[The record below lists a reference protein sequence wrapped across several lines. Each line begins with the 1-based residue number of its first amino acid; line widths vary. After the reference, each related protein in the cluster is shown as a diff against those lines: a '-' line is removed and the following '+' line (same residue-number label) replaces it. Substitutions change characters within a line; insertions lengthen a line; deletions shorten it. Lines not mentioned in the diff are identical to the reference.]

1 MNESVTAVPLLS
13 RLRILFCA
21 FFRISMV
28 AVGGGLTMLP
38 LIEAEF
44 VEKRKWTPRKK
55 SFLITLV

>member
-28 AVGGGLTMLP
+28 AV
-38 LIEAEF
+38 EAA
-44 VEKRKWTPRKK
+44 
-55 SFLITLV
+55 